1 MDSYEAISPEIPLE
15 IHCASST
22 SSATTL
28 GPDKNA
34 SLLSSLL
41 IAQDWE
47 GALSLAEDKPS
58 YAKEWFYGC
67 GDRLDPTM
75 EDLRPGDDSDTLWR
89 RTALHSACRYRA
101 PVGLVQVLLKAHPV
115 AVTSPDP
122 HCGSLP
128 IHLACRYKAS
138 YRVLKLLL
146 THAPGTSK
154 AVDGRGRLP
163 LHHAVLA
170 KAHYAI
176 VELLV
181 EADPAAVLAMDE
193 DKQTPL
199 DLARE
204 EYGLKSA
211 VVVRLLE
218 MVTLV
223 LTKKQVAMHP
233 KKTTTPN
240 VPKKS
245 HSQNRVYL

>member
-1 MDSYEAISPEIPLE
+1 MDSFEAMSPDIPSE
-15 IHCASST
+15 IHCTSSA

-41 IAQDWE
+41 IAQNWE
-47 GALSLAEDKPS
+47 GALSLAEDKPN

-67 GDRLDPTM
+67 GDRLDPTIQ
-75 EDLRPGDDSDTLWR
+75 ELCPGDDYDVWR

-101 PVGLVQVLLKAHPV
+101 PVGLVQVLLEAYPV
-115 AVTSPDP
+115 AATSPDP
-122 HCGSLP
+122 HNGSLP
-128 IHLACRYKAS
+128 IHLACHHKAS

-146 THAPGTSK
+146 THSPGTSK
-154 AVDGRGRLP
+154 AVDCRGRLP

-181 EADPAAVLAMDE
+181 EVDPDAVLAQ
-193 DKQTPL
+193 DKDHQTPL
-199 DLARE
+199 DLARA
-204 EYGLKSA
+204 EYGPKSA

-223 LTKKQVAMHP
+223 LTKKQVALPPPTKTP
-233 KKTTTPN
+233 KMT
-240 VPKKS
+240 KKS
-245 HSQNRVYL
+245 HSQQRVSL

>member
-1 MDSYEAISPEIPLE
+1 MDSYEALSPEIPLE
-15 IHCASST
+15 IHCASSS

-41 IAQDWE
+41 MAQDWE
-47 GALSLAEDKPS
+47 GALSLAEDKPT
-58 YAKEWFYGC
+58 YATEWFYGC
-67 GDRLDPTM
+67 GDRLDPTI
-75 EDLRPGDDSDTLWR
+75 EELHPGDDYDVWR

-101 PVGLVQVLLKAHPV
+101 PVGLVKVLVEAYPV

-128 IHLACRYKAS
+128 VHLACRHKSS
-138 YRVLKLLL
+138 YRVIKLLL
-146 THAPGTSK
+146 AHSPATSK
-154 AVDGRGRLP
+154 AVDNCGRLP

-181 EADPAAVLAMDE
+181 EVDPAAVLAI
-193 DKQTPL
+193 DKDNQTPL
-199 DLARE
+199 DLAKGA
-204 EYGLKSA
+204 YGPKSA

-223 LTKKQVAMHP
+223 LTKKKVGLSKKP
-233 KKTTTPN
+233 KSQKL
-240 VPKKS
+240 PKGS
-245 HSQNRVYL
+245 RSQETVSL